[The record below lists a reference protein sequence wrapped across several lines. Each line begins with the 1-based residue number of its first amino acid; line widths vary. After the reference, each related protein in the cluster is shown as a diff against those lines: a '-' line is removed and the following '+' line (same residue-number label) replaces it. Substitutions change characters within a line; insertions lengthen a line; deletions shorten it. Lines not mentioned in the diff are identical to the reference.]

1 MPRFLGADALDI
13 EGLVPGSLSS
23 DQTDVSARQLEL
35 RAEPFDQRI
44 VGTPL
49 QRRRGDSDLQ
59 ATAVLAAQG
68 GAAGT
73 WLQMHE
79 NEHAGGVLAQPR
91 RGVGNGRA
99 RIGAPIRGLQLLL
112 LNACDP

>member
-1 MPRFLGADALDI
+1 M
-13 EGLVPGSLSS
+13 EGLVPRSLSG
-23 DQTDVSARQLEL
+23 DQTDVPARQFEM
-35 RAEPFDQRI
+35 RAEPLDQRI
-44 VGTPL
+44 VGTPV

-68 GAAGT
+68 GAAGAR
-73 WLQMHE
+73 LQVHE
-79 NEHAGGVLAQPR
+79 NEHAAGVLAQPG
-91 RGVGNGRA
+91 RGIGNGRA